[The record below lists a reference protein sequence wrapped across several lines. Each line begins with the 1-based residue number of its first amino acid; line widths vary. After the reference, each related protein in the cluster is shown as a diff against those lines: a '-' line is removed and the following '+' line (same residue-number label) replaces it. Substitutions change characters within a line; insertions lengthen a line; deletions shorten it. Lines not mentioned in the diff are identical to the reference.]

1 MLSTLHSLGAK
12 AHSPVWELRTRT
24 CGRSI
29 PRNGA
34 APQSPASSSR
44 GSGSRRSYCYRLTS
58 GISKIPFFFFCIKK
72 ILIPPGIIRER
83 KSKSPRG
90 TTSEKLT
97 RVGEDV
103 EKLEPRSAK
112 LGTEPRRTAW
122 RFFVKLKIEF
132 ACDPAIPLLGIDP
145 KEWKAGAQA
154 HICPP
159 VFTAASRTR
168 AQR

>member
-1 MLSTLHSLGAK
+1 MAAVSPGMGQHPSPRHLLPVEVGPDDRTAIG
-12 AHSPVWELRTRT
+12 SPVAFQKFL
-24 CGRSI
+24 
-29 PRNGA
+29 
-34 APQSPASSSR
+34 
-44 GSGSRRSYCYRLTS
+44 
-58 GISKIPFFFFCIKK
+58 FFFFCIKK